1 MASGPKRLSRE
12 RGAPASRHQKSL
24 GSSFFASAGTTRALR
39 VLVGAV
45 GGNRGRAAVQSPT
58 SRGKGQTM
66 KEEEEE
72 AEDLEDVDD
81 DEEVEE
87 EGEAPKEAATDG
99 EPDGE
104 VESSLEEL
112 IAKKEDRKPAEE
124 EDDDDSVLTVERDER
139 LEPLAV
145 KVVPPQPTEF
155 VCKRC
160 HLVKHRSQLK
170 DRAKQLC
177 RDCA

>member
-1 MASGPKRLSRE
+1 MS
-12 RGAPASRHQKSL
+12 
-24 GSSFFASAGTTRALR
+24 
-39 VLVGAV
+39 
-45 GGNRGRAAVQSPT
+45 
-58 SRGKGQTM
+58 
-66 KEEEEE
+66 EEDLEES
-72 AEDLEDVDD
+72 EDLEDAE
-81 DEEVEE
+81 DEEEE
-87 EGEAPKEAATDG
+87 KDGDAPAPAAEGGQPE
-99 EPDGE
+99 GE

-124 EDDDDSVLTVERDER
+124 DDEDDSILAADRDER

-170 DRAKQLC
+170 DRAKMLC

>member
-1 MASGPKRLSRE
+1 MRRCTIPDS
-12 RGAPASRHQKSL
+12 
-24 GSSFFASAGTTRALR
+24 T
-39 VLVGAV
+39 
-45 GGNRGRAAVQSPT
+45 NAAEAKMT
-58 SRGKGQTM
+58 
-66 KEEEEE
+66 EEDLEEP
-72 AEDLEDVDD
+72 EDLEDADD
-81 DEEVEE
+81 EEEVEE
-87 EGEAPKEAATDG
+87 EGEGAAPAATAG

-104 VESSLEEL
+104 VESSLDEL
-112 IAKKEDRKPAEE
+112 IAKKEDRKPVEEEE
-124 EDDDDSVLTVERDER
+124 EDDSMLAVDRDER

-170 DRAKQLC
+170 DRAKMLC

>member
-1 MASGPKRLSRE
+1 
-12 RGAPASRHQKSL
+12 
-24 GSSFFASAGTTRALR
+24 
-39 VLVGAV
+39 
-45 GGNRGRAAVQSPT
+45 
-58 SRGKGQTM
+58 M
-66 KEEEEE
+66 KDEDLEES
-72 AEDLEDVDD
+72 EDLEDVDD
-81 DEEVEE
+81 EEEVEE
-87 EGEAPKEAATDG
+87 EGEGAAGQARAPADG
-99 EPDGE
+99 EVEGD

-124 EDDDDSVLTVERDER
+124 EEEEESVLAVERDER

-155 VCKRC
+155 VCKNC

-170 DRAKQLC
+170 DKNRMLC

>member
-1 MASGPKRLSRE
+1 M
-12 RGAPASRHQKSL
+12 
-24 GSSFFASAGTTRALR
+24 
-39 VLVGAV
+39 
-45 GGNRGRAAVQSPT
+45 N
-58 SRGKGQTM
+58 
-66 KEEEEE
+66 EEESEE
-72 AEDLEDVDD
+72 PEDLEDVE
-81 DEEVEE
+81 DEEETE
-87 EGEAPKEAATDG
+87 DEGDAPAPAAAEGEPE
-99 EPDGE
+99 GE

-124 EDDDDSVLTVERDER
+124 EEEDDSMLATERDER

-170 DRAKQLC
+170 DRAKMLC